1 MGSFELAADN
11 FDLVTERKR
20 MEAEI
25 ESISSRNTDVMER
38 IIRQFESFYVEKNE
52 DGQII
57 TNDQI
62 AEAASEELEELRER
76 LQSDVELSQL
86 GLAVGILHHEF
97 NGTVNSIRHSLKDLK
112 AWSDVD
118 IKLEGIYKNIK
129 VNFEHLDGYLNLFTP
144 LNRRLNRRREDI
156 SLLDIKTFLID
167 LFKSRLERHNIQKKV
182 AHHSVITVR
191 IIGRH
196 TTFIHPINPHT
207 VPRGNF
213 HIFIRP

>member
-1 MGSFELAADN
+1 MS
-11 FDLVTERKR
+11 KK
-20 MEAEI
+20 
-25 ESISSRNTDVMER
+25 S
-38 IIRQFESFYVEKNE
+38 E

-144 LNRRLNRRREDI
+144 
-156 SLLDIKTFLID
+156 
-167 LFKSRLERHNIQKKV
+167 
-182 AHHSVITVR
+182 
-191 IIGRH
+191 G
-196 TTFIHPINPHT
+196 
-207 VPRGNF
+207 
-213 HIFIRP
+213 